1 MDKSK
6 VTTPS
11 GPVEFI
17 LPEDGN
23 RDALI
28 AHIQQD
34 TTCEIDPA
42 RRMTRT
48 YYDTFDWR
56 LYQADL
62 HLYRDKSRQLSRYV
76 LESGSS
82 GRCVAMLDTKAS
94 PVFAWDMAPGPLR
107 DKISPLLE
115 MRALLP
121 LINIQR
127 EIIQIRVLNK
137 SLKTVAQLSWEHNS
151 VRRSAASTQKIED
164 FRVRV
169 IPMRGFR
176 KAAQDITRVLAQYP
190 EAVPAQ
196 ENLYDLAM
204 RSLCLVPGE
213 YNSKLD
219 IQLNAQDRADHA
231 LQLILKNLY
240 HTLQA
245 NEAGLEANIDSEFL
259 HDYRV
264 TVRRTR
270 SALSQVKHVL
280 PQKEVDRFKTEFSWL
295 GNITTLPRDLD
306 VHLLNFDKYADSLP
320 EDMRGDLEPLR
331 DYLHERCTQAY
342 ENLKKELH
350 SARYRRLRTSWSQF
364 LDSDLS
370 TYNTAEYAE
379 KPIEWV
385 AKKYTWRVYKRV
397 LKQGD
402 ALEPASPAVQFHELR
417 KTCKKLRYLMEFFA
431 CLFPKNEIKSLI
443 RTLKL
448 LQENL
453 GDFQDLEVHAQSMR
467 EFGEQ
472 MMEQAQASSN
482 TLMAMGALAENL
494 ERNKM
499 EVHQKFSGVY
509 KIFRGKKNQ
518 DMFALLFNPEEEI
531 PEPVL

>member
-1 MDKSK
+1 M
-6 VTTPS
+6 
-11 GPVEFI
+11 
-17 LPEDGN
+17 
-23 RDALI
+23 
-28 AHIQQD
+28 
-34 TTCEIDPA
+34 
-42 RRMTRT
+42 
-48 YYDTFDWR
+48 
-56 LYQADL
+56 
-62 HLYRDKSRQLSRYV
+62 
-76 LESGSS
+76 
-82 GRCVAMLDTKAS
+82 
-94 PVFAWDMAPGPLR
+94 
-107 DKISPLLE
+107 
-115 MRALLP
+115 
-121 LINIQR
+121 
-127 EIIQIRVLNK
+127 
-137 SLKTVAQLSWEHNS
+137 
-151 VRRSAASTQKIED
+151 
-164 FRVRV
+164 
-169 IPMRGFR
+169 
-176 KAAQDITRVLAQYP
+176 
-190 EAVPAQ
+190 
-196 ENLYDLAM
+196 
-204 RSLCLVPGE
+204 
-213 YNSKLD
+213 
-219 IQLNAQDRADHA
+219 
-231 LQLILKNLY
+231 
-240 HTLQA
+240 
-245 NEAGLEANIDSEFL
+245 ANIDSEFL

-264 TVRRTR
+264 AVRRTR
-270 SALSQVKHVL
+270 SALSQVRHVL

-331 DYLHERCTQAY
+331 DYLHELCTQAY

-370 TYNTAEYAE
+370 TCNTTEYAE

-431 CLFPKNEIKSLI
+431 SLFPKNEIKSLI

-499 EVHQKFSGVY
+499 EVHQKFSDVY
-509 KIFRGKKNQ
+509 KIFREKKNQ